1 MYYVPYGKTTLM
13 KKGSKMN
20 EEIKELEARETR
32 CYTYEVRMIIQI
44 FARDEAEAKERL
56 DRDGGY
62 ISHREV
68 ELKDSVNV
76 YSGKSEKT
84 DEADTEI

>member
-1 MYYVPYGKTTLM
+1 M
-13 KKGSKMN
+13 K
-20 EEIKELEARETR
+20 EIEELEARETR
-32 CYTYEVRMIIQI
+32 CYTYEVSMVIQI

-68 ELKDSVNV
+68 KLKDSVYV
-76 YSGKSEKT
+76 YSGKSQEPEKASAELDKET
-84 DEADTEI
+84 EA